1 MLQCL
6 ARLGSPIAG
15 SRDLSAVNKED
26 FHRARRFEGVLTT
39 QNLLTDMSKE

>member
-26 FHRARRFEGVLTT
+26 FHRARRFDVLTT